1 MSRSPARQEG
11 MALCHRGRTRHNKTT
26 RCSYSH
32 FDHREGEDIDDYTIL
47 ENTVIY
53 FVHSVILCKESAPRW
68 WPCALAAWC
77 VHWPDCCGWHRQD
90 AHVRWLPREVK
101 NDRELHGSGGLWD
114 SEKPTIS
121 DSRPAHGGHTT
132 WSVWDTSYQILVPCS
147 ANNVARRAQGNLGC
161 TGGRGV
167 CTHAYSTQSE
177 RVRSMSDISVMGI
190 ILIIHAQSI
199 PHLTQTKQD
208 ISSSHSSRQLW
219 QILCGSWNNPI
230 LPSEV
235 PRWMRCQW
243 SPGASE
249 MGNKVWI
256 KKSATSAKKAWWL
269 GITLS
274 SIQQNYIIWQKIWIN
289 QVFKEIRNHQIVAMY
304 GVTTRSA

>member
-1 MSRSPARQEG
+1 MLLLSFWSSWG
-11 MALCHRGRTRHNKTT
+11 WGYWWLYNLGKYCDLLCPLG
-26 RCSYSH
+26 
-32 FDHREGEDIDDYTIL
+32 
-47 ENTVIY
+47 Y
-53 FVHSVILCKESAPRW
+53 FVQRICTSLVAVRAGSVM
-68 WPCALAAWC
+68 CALAGLLRMTSAGC
-77 VHWPDCCGWHRQD
+77 SRAMTSSRSQERPR
-90 AHVRWLPREVK
+90 APWLWGALGFRK
-101 NDRELHGSGGLWD
+101 ANDLR
-114 SEKPTIS
+114 KA
-121 DSRPAHGGHTT
+121 RPAHGGHTT

-177 RVRSMSDISVMGI
+177 SVRSMSDISVMGI

>member
-121 DSRPAHGGHTT
+121 EKPGLHTEVIRLGRFGT
-132 WSVWDTSYQILVPCS
+132 LLIKFLSLAAQTTSLEGPKATLAAQVG
-147 ANNVARRAQGNLGC
+147 VACVHMR
-161 TGGRGV
+161 
-167 CTHAYSTQSE
+167 TQSE
-177 RVRSMSDISVMGI
+177 SVRSMSDISVMGI

-219 QILCGSWNNPI
+219 QILWRSWNNPI

-289 QVFKEIRNHQIVAMY
+289 QVFKEIRNHQIIAMY

>member
-121 DSRPAHGGHTT
+121 EKPGLHTEVIRLGRFGT
-132 WSVWDTSYQILVPCS
+132 LLIKFLSLAAQTTSLEGPKATLAAQVGVACVHMRTVHNLRVSGAWVTLVSWVSSWSFMLSPSLISPKPSKISLHHIP
-147 ANNVARRAQGNLGC
+147 
-161 TGGRGV
+161 
-167 CTHAYSTQSE
+167 HASCDKYS
-177 RVRSMSDISVMGI
+177 VVLGI
-190 ILIIHAQSI
+190 IQSCLARY
-199 PHLTQTKQD
+199 HD
-208 ISSSHSSRQLW
+208 GW
-219 QILCGSWNNPI
+219 DANG
-230 LPSEV
+230 
-235 PRWMRCQW
+235 PRE
-243 SPGASE
+243 P
-249 MGNKVWI
+249 
-256 KKSATSAKKAWWL
+256 
-269 GITLS
+269 
-274 SIQQNYIIWQKIWIN
+274 QKW
-289 QVFKEIRNHQIVAMY
+289 
-304 GVTTRSA
+304 GTRSE